1 MDEASQILQ
10 PVCLGPLQFADA
22 FILVG
27 DHYQLPP
34 LIRNSSANER
44 GMEESLFKRLCEAH
58 PNAIVALRHQYRMN
72 QDIMSL
78 SNTIIYNGCLRCGS
92 FATATAVLEGMIV
105 SRLAEIPHD
114 NSRFCDSL
122 CWLYQAIDIS

>member
-10 PVCLGPLQFADA
+10 PICLGPLQFADA
-22 FILVG
+22 FVLVG

-34 LIRNSSANER
+34 LIRNHSAREH

-58 PNAIVALRHQYRMN
+58 PGAVVTLRHQYRMN

-78 SNTIIYNGCLRCGS
+78 SNTIIYDGRLRCGS
-92 FATATAVLEGMIV
+92 FAIAMAVLEGMNV
-105 SRLAEIPHD
+105 SRLTEIHHD
-114 NSRFCDSL
+114 ETFFCDSH
-122 CWLYQAIDIS
+122 CWLHQVIDSS